1 MKRYKQVHALSPK
14 SESFR
19 LLIGILFAIFGL
31 LFSSCNSVE
40 GELPNADEPAYPE
53 FTPEKI
59 DQIIIDLEGDWRN
72 IDPKIYPYKGTRP
85 LLFLQI
91 HDDLVAIDIDAMKV
105 LWTIAESA
113 DPESRFL
120 VDLLIF
126 DWEDRLLIVGSRQ
139 WLEVNP
145 ASGNIN
151 QTYEYSDFG
160 MAGPF
165 WGCNVINDQ
174 IYTLNFDYSID
185 SAFVYQY
192 DFSSPQ
198 AIEIERFSR
207 PYLDVSVTPF
217 LLPYDKEENQLL
229 VAFPLLSTEG
239 SRGAFFH
246 YLNLNTGGL
255 NEYFLDSMLFDFGQI
270 RLYIPVNFSKG
281 ILAFGAGVDYY
292 AYDMQ
297 NKKNLWSESSSLHR
311 RYEDYIF
318 SWQGNQIKI
327 FDLQTESFTLPKFYS
342 SDLMTRP
349 LLHPTEDIAV
359 FPYRNRVLF
368 VEIQTGQLLSELLIE
383 EEDTPYMMTF
393 FDTHGRLCILGR
405 DQRLEFFELP
415 I

>member
-1 MKRYKQVHALSPK
+1 
-14 SESFR
+14 
-19 LLIGILFAIFGL
+19 
-31 LFSSCNSVE
+31 
-40 GELPNADEPAYPE
+40 
-53 FTPEKI
+53 
-59 DQIIIDLEGDWRN
+59 
-72 IDPKIYPYKGTRP
+72 
-85 LLFLQI
+85 
-91 HDDLVAIDIDAMKV
+91 MKV